1 MLIKTQSV
9 YVHGVEAF
17 PTEIEVNILDRSM
30 PRFDIVGL
38 AGKEVVESRERVT
51 HAVINT
57 HGSFPYGKR
66 ITVNLAPADVPKEG
80 SFYDLAIGVSILA
93 YLLNAEISEDAAFF
107 GELSLNG
114 DLRKTKG
121 AFLFCLHLM
130 NPLKPKF
137 AVIPAQ
143 CVEEA
148 RYIKGLKICPINNL
162 KELVPVLKGLSSFE
176 ALHQSYLENGL
187 KVESDVEG
195 QVRDD
200 TPDFASVYG
209 QIQAKRALEISAA
222 GGHNVFLMGSPGT
235 GKTMLAKSFTSIM
248 SRLDDDEMLDV
259 AKVYS
264 GHGSFDENILA
275 YRRRPFRNPHHTI
288 SYSGMVGGGSIPR
301 PGEISLAHR
310 GVLFLD
316 EFLEFSPSIL
326 ETLRQPLE
334 DGVISIAR
342 SKATVSLPCD
352 FTLIAAANPCPCGFQ
367 MDPNNECRCS
377 KYQIERYRS
386 RLSGPL
392 LDRMDLFVRVW
403 SPLSGASSFSQ
414 MQACGGESSVKIRER
429 VEAARLL
436 QKGRYKE
443 SKVSCNAKMNNS
455 QIKEYCKIS
464 SAGELLLNKVVVKM
478 RLSPRAVY
486 RLVKT
491 ALTVADLEGSQVIED
506 RHLSEVTQYKSF

>member
-1 MLIKTQSV
+1 MLIKTHSV
-9 YVHGVEAF
+9 YVHGAEAF

-57 HGSFPYGKR
+57 FGSFPYGKR

-80 SFYDLAIGVSILA
+80 SFYDLAIGTSILA
-93 YLLNAEISEDAAFF
+93 YLLNTEIAQEAAFF

-114 DLRKTKG
+114 DVRKTKG
-121 AFLFCLHLM
+121 AFLFCLNLM
-130 NPLKPKF
+130 RQGHPKY

-143 CVEEA
+143 CVAEA
-148 RYIKGLKICPINNL
+148 RYIKGVKICPIRNL
-162 KELVPVLKGLSSFE
+162 KDLVPVLKGSMSFDE
-176 ALHQSYLENGL
+176 LNAKFVAETASEKPFTYE
-187 KVESDVEG
+187 ESAPEFSDFSDIFG
-195 QVRDD
+195 QE
-200 TPDFASVYG
+200 
-209 QIQAKRALEISAA
+209 QAKRALEIAAA
-222 GGHNVFLMGSPGT
+222 GGHNVFMLGSPGT
-235 GKTMLAKSFTSIM
+235 GKTMLAKSLTSIM
-248 SRLDDDEMLDV
+248 SKLDDDEVVEV

-264 GHGSFDENILA
+264 GHGSFDEATLK
-275 YRRRPFRNPHHTI
+275 YRTRPFRSPHHTI

-301 PGEISLAHR
+301 PGEISLAHK

-342 SKATVSLPCD
+342 SKATVLLPCD

-367 MDPNNECRCS
+367 MDPTNDCKCS
-377 KYQIERYRS
+377 KYHIDRYRS

-403 SPLSGASSFSQ
+403 SPLSNGSSFSQ
-414 MQACGGESSVKIRER
+414 MQACSGEKSETIRSR
-429 VEAARLL
+429 VETARSV
-436 QKGRYKE
+436 QKKRFANT
-443 SKVSCNAKMNNS
+443 SVSCNAKMTNA
-455 QIKEYCKIS
+455 QIKTYCKIS
-464 SAGELLLNKVVVKM
+464 SAGEALLNKISVKM
-478 RLSPRAVY
+478 KLSPRGAY

-491 ALTVADLEGSQVIED
+491 ALTVADLSNSPTIEES
-506 RHLSEVTQYKSF
+506 HIAEVTQYKSF